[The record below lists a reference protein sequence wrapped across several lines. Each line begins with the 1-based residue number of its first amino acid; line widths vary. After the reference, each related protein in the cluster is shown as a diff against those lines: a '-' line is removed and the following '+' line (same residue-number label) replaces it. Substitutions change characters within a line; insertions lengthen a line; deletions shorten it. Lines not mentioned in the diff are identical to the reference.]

1 MFSETIR
8 RINTKERRNSG
19 VWFLTMAEGVRSR
32 ASVEEMD
39 LDRWTYTHVI
49 KQEKMKRDNEYRYK

>member
-19 VWFLTMAEGVRSR
+19 VWFLTMAEGVRSK
-32 ASVEEMD
+32 ASVEEME
-39 LDRWTYTHVI
+39 LDRRKYTYVI
-49 KQEKMKRDNEYRYK
+49 K